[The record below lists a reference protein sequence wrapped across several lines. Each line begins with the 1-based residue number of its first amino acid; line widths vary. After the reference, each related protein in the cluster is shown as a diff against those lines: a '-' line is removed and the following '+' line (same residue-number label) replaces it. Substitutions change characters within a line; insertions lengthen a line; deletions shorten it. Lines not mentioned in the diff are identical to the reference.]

1 MILQCKKKIFL
12 VGTNPSDILDCT
24 IHAIE
29 TIQNSDSIIISKE
42 FNKKYLKVINNKN
55 IYFQEDLAKK
65 NDK

>member
-1 MILQCKKKIFL
+1 MQKNLL

-42 FNKKYLKVINNKN
+42 FNKKISEGN
-55 IYFQEDLAKK
+55 
-65 NDK
+65 